1 VLLNADF
8 YALLGRRLG
17 PSGAVAGVALHA
29 LHHLAGAAAVPAG
42 ALRYWTSA
50 TSRSASTVSPSSWY
64 SASTFT
70 DQTS

>member
-1 VLLNADF
+1 VLLNADL

-17 PSGAVAGVALHA
+17 PRGAVVGVGLHA

-64 SASTFT
+64 SASTLT